1 MNSSKNSSSSLNW
14 CSDNDLHSGHDSTC
28 VLIQKKRNRLLN
40 GTVFL
45 FSKVLPP
52 RDQVSKG
59 LKNKVEA
66 YFQLSPF
73 RPEWDAGA

>member
-14 CSDNDLHSGHDSTC
+14 CSDDLHSGHDSTC

-52 RDQVSKG
+52 RDQVSKE
-59 LKNKVEA
+59 LKNKEEA
-66 YFQLSPF
+66 YFQFSLQ
-73 RPEWDAGA
+73 A